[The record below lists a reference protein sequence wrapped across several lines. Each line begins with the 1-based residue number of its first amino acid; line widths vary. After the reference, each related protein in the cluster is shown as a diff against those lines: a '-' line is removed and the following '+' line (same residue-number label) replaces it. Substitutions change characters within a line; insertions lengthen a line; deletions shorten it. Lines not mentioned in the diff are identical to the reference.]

1 MDRIA
6 YFFLLVT
13 STATAIVDC
22 LPLPARIYIT
32 TIIIMMTISATVT
45 DSDDIGILPPFLL
58 NLYPGLFS
66 LSAIITANIKVM
78 TLIRLLIMM
87 TGDNA
92 ACVDEGADDGRF
104 WRRLYCSCC
113 DRCCFVYFV
122 CIGACV
128 TWARL
133 LLGNPLLFVQLSA
146 WALLWWCWT
155 SDAVGNSLWYD
166 RIPGQGRPRGS
177 AR

>member
-1 MDRIA
+1 
-6 YFFLLVT
+6 
-13 STATAIVDC
+13 
-22 LPLPARIYIT
+22 
-32 TIIIMMTISATVT
+32 MTISATVT

-104 WRRLYCSCC
+104 
-113 DRCCFVYFV
+113 
-122 CIGACV
+122 
-128 TWARL
+128 
-133 LLGNPLLFVQLSA
+133 
-146 WALLWWCWT
+146 
-155 SDAVGNSLWYD
+155 
-166 RIPGQGRPRGS
+166 
-177 AR
+177 